1 MKKTILFIT
10 LLSFSTLSLHIHH
23 VEVDHLHHSTV
34 VTAEEVCDTCTF
46 NSDKIFTEIKHNY
59 VIASVQDISFLCYIA
74 RFITSNI
81 YTYNNKSPPK
91 V

>member
-34 VTAEEVCDTCTF
+34 VTAEEVCDICTF
-46 NSDKIFTEIKHNY
+46 NSDKIFTELPDS
-59 VIASVQDISFLCYIA
+59 SVNEYFVNISFLRYIA
-74 RFITSNI
+74 SFITSNI
-81 YTYNNKSPPK
+81 FSYNNKPPPK

>member
-34 VTAEEVCDTCTF
+34 VTAEEVCDICTF
-46 NSDKIFTEIKHNY
+46 NSDKIFTGKP
-59 VIASVQDISFLCYIA
+59 C
-74 RFITSNI
+74 R
-81 YTYNNKSPPK
+81 
-91 V
+91 

>member
-10 LLSFSTLSLHIHH
+10 LLSFSTLSLHTHH
-23 VEVDHLHHSTV
+23 EEVDHLHHSTV

-59 VIASVQDISFLCYIA
+59 VIVSVQDISFLCYIA
-74 RFITSNI
+74 RFITSNT

-91 V
+91 A